1 MRMQIRSTPAFLLI
15 PIAVY
20 LFFSLSSLDLPGLHY
35 DEVLFANAA
44 LGNID
49 GSFVA
54 WETNVA
60 GCRLPVMLMPYLG
73 AIKAYLY
80 YPLFKWWGPGV
91 VAVRLPVILLGL
103 VTLLITYAFV
113 CQTLGPCTALLSVV
127 FLASDPTFIFMQRT
141 DWGPNAVMMILKV
154 ASLYFVFRWLHKGEL
169 LWLGVA
175 CFLMGVGVFDKV
187 IFVWYVAALAVALP
201 LCFWSSLKGRLEVK
215 SCGLALLSFL
225 AGSFPFIVFTI
236 KTRGDSLTN
245 PNLFHLSRLQDF
257 ILRWNVLI
265 GTLNGTAVYNF
276 FNNELLQHLAPLL
289 RRGNE
294 ASLQST
300 LSAVQEAIASDGT
313 FQVAA
318 LFLSILMIA
327 VLIKKGRLQFG
338 SNVLFCLFLPVLMLG
353 MIFMTPGATGIQ
365 HFVTV
370 YPFPHLVIALALC
383 QSEGLDKLRSRRGV
397 PSYRLAAFALGL
409 LFFISQIYTDVRYL
423 QSLRRTGG
431 VGIWSDAIYPLA
443 EYAQNHPDQFYA
455 LMDWGFSNQL
465 LVLTQGG
472 IRKEESFLSIK
483 DSPDSEEK
491 VKRMCHLLERPD
503 VLLIFHA
510 KKYEVFPMLDTFSQA
525 LHKCQ
530 RSAQLVET
538 FFQRDGQPA
547 YLMFKVLPL

>member
-1 MRMQIRSTPAFLLI
+1 MKLQIRSTPAFLLI

-54 WETNVA
+54 WETTVA

-73 AIKAYLY
+73 ALKAYLY

-91 VAVRLPVILLGL
+91 VAVRLPVIMLGL
-103 VTLLITYAFV
+103 VTLLFTYSFAR
-113 CQTLGPCTALLSVV
+113 QTLGPCAALLSVV

-141 DWGPNAVMMILKV
+141 DWGPNALMMILKV
-154 ASLYFVFRWLHKGEL
+154 ASLYFVFRWLNKGEF

-187 IFVWYVAALAVALP
+187 IFVWYVTALAVALP
-201 LCFWSSLKGRLEVK
+201 LCFWPSLKRRLNVK
-215 SCGLALLSFL
+215 SCGLALLCFL
-225 AGSFPFIVFTI
+225 AGCFPFIVFTI
-236 KTRGDSLTN
+236 KTHGDSLTN

-276 FNNELLQHLAPLL
+276 FNNEFLQRLASLL

-294 ASLQST
+294 ASLQGT
-300 LSAVQEAIASDGT
+300 LAAAKETIATDGT
-313 FQVAA
+313 FQVGV
-318 LFLSILMIA
+318 LFLSILIIA
-327 VLIKKGRLQFG
+327 ALLRKGRLQFG

-370 YPFPHLVIALALC
+370 YPFSHLLIASALC
-383 QSEGLDKLRSRRGV
+383 QSEGLDKLQSQRWF

-409 LFFISQIYTDVRYL
+409 LFFISQLHTDVRYL
-423 QSLRRTGG
+423 RSLRRTGG

-443 EYAQNHPDQFYA
+443 EYTQDHPDKFYA

-465 LVLTQGG
+465 LVLTQGRV
-472 IRKEESFLSIK
+472 RKEESFVSIK

-491 VKRMCHLLERPD
+491 VNRMCLLLERPD
-503 VLLIFHA
+503 ILLVFHA
-510 KKYEVFPMLDTFSQA
+510 RKYEVFPMLDTFSQA

-530 RSAQLVET
+530 RRAQLVET

-547 YLMFKVLPL
+547 YLMYEVLPP